1 MKPKFVSHV
10 NICKQQ
16 GSYVNVAN
24 RWNVQMLQLH
34 CGRIVENNEIA
45 YETKKGNLQN
55 ENVLR
60 RIDEGFM
67 NIK

>member
-24 RWNVQMLQLH
+24 RWNVQMLQWR

-45 YETKKGNLQN
+45 YETKK
-55 ENVLR
+55 VTCK
-60 RIDEGFM
+60 M
-67 NIK
+67 KKY